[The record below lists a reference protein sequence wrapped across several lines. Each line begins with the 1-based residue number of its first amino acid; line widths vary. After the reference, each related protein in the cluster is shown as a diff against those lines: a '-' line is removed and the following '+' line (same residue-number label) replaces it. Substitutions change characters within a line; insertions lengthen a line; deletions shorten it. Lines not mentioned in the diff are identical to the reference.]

1 MEVVSAKVHVN
12 SYGAPRAPANPALVA
27 SQEKTMAL
35 PGSRAI
41 AVLVFLL
48 TANICGAQERVRLRI
63 SSATKTLGYGPL
75 WIASRMGF
83 FAKQGLDVDLV
94 VIRASDVGIQ
104 ALAGDSLEI
113 AGSSSDAP
121 IAAIEKGLDLVIVGG
136 IINGLT
142 QSIMAAKR
150 FKTYNDLRGATFG
163 AISLTSGVTFALRQ
177 VLKLKG
183 LEYPRDYKL
192 LVIGG
197 TPQTYAALVAGSIDA
212 AALSLPVN
220 YAAEEQGFN
229 EIGRFVD
236 VMPNYQLA
244 ALSAKRS
251 WAEKNRPVLV
261 RVMRAMAQTM
271 RWIHQ
276 NKEPAAN
283 YLAKEMNLKP
293 DHARRGWE
301 FYTSTKM
308 WHPDGDVNLEG
319 LQNVTQIYWEQ
330 SQAKWPVPS
339 AVKYVDQS
347 YLREGLRELGGR

>member
-1 MEVVSAKVHVN
+1 
-12 SYGAPRAPANPALVA
+12 
-27 SQEKTMAL
+27 MAL
-35 PGSRAI
+35 PGSPI
-41 AVLVFLL
+41 VAVLVVLF
-48 TANICGAQERVRLRI
+48 TAHICGAQERVKLRI
-63 SSATKTLGYGPL
+63 SAATKTLGYGPL
-75 WIASRMGF
+75 WIAARMGF

-136 IINGLT
+136 LINGLT

-220 YAAEEQGFN
+220 YVAEEQGFN

-283 YLAKEMNLKP
+283 YLAKEMNLRP

-301 FYTSTKM
+301 FYTSTKT
-308 WHPDGDVNLEG
+308 WHPDGDLNVEG

-330 SQAKWPVPS
+330 IQAKGVAPP
-339 AVKYVDQS
+339 AAKYVDQS
-347 YLREGLRELGGR
+347 YLREALK

>member
-1 MEVVSAKVHVN
+1 MMPIS
-12 SYGAPRAPANPALVA
+12 SITFALA
-27 SQEKTMAL
+27 IAL
-35 PGSRAI
+35 PFITPAY
-41 AVLVFLL
+41 
-48 TANICGAQERVRLRI
+48 AQERIKLRV

-83 FAKQGLDVDLV
+83 FERQGLDVDLV

-104 ALAGDSLEI
+104 ALAGGSLEI
-113 AGSSSDAP
+113 AGSAADAP
-121 IAAIEKGLDLVIVGG
+121 IAAVEKGLDLVIIGG

-142 QSIMAAKR
+142 QSIMAAKK

-177 VLKLKG
+177 VLKVKG

-197 TPQTYAALVAGSIDA
+197 TPQTYAALSAGSIDA

-236 VMPNYQLA
+236 VIPNYQLA
-244 ALSAKRS
+244 ALSTKRS
-251 WAEKNRPVLV
+251 WAEKNRSVLV
-261 RVMRAMAQTM
+261 RVMKAMAQTM
-271 RWIHQ
+271 RWIYQ
-276 NKEPAAN
+276 NKEPAVD
-283 YLAKEMNLKP
+283 YLAKEMNLKR

-301 FYTSTKM
+301 FYTSSKM
-308 WHPDGDVNLEG
+308 WHPDGDLNLVG
-319 LQNVTQIYWEQ
+319 LQAVTQIYWEQ
-330 SQAKWPVPS
+330 TQSKGPLPS
-339 AVKYVDQS
+339 AAKYVDQS
-347 YLREGLRELGGR
+347 FLREALKESGAR

>member
-1 MEVVSAKVHVN
+1 MSPKLSSIWLVILITLASA
-12 SYGAPRAPANPALVA
+12 SG
-27 SQEKTMAL
+27 
-35 PGSRAI
+35 
-41 AVLVFLL
+41 F
-48 TANICGAQERVRLRI
+48 AQERVKLRI
-63 SSATKTLGYGPL
+63 SSAAKTLGYGPL

-83 FAKQGLDVDLV
+83 FERHGLDVDVV
-94 VIRASDVGIQ
+94 VIRASDVGVQ
-104 ALAGDSLEI
+104 ALAGGSLEI
-113 AGSSSDAP
+113 AGSASDAP

-142 QSIMAAKR
+142 QSIMAAKK

-163 AISLTSGVTFALRQ
+163 AISLTSGVTFALRH

-192 LVIGG
+192 LVIGS

-244 ALSAKRS
+244 ALSTKRS

-283 YLAKEMNLKP
+283 YLAKEMNLKI

-308 WHPDGDVNLEG
+308 WHPDADLNLEG
-319 LQNVTQIYWEQ
+319 LQNVTQIFWEQ
-330 SQAKWPVPS
+330 SQSKGTVPN

-347 YLREGLRELGGR
+347 YLREALK

>member
-1 MEVVSAKVHVN
+1 
-12 SYGAPRAPANPALVA
+12 
-27 SQEKTMAL
+27 MAL
-35 PGSRAI
+35 PGFPI
-41 AVLVFLL
+41 TAVLACLL
-48 TANICGAQERVRLRI
+48 FANVCGAQERVKLRI
-63 SSATKTLGYGPL
+63 SAATKTLGYGPL

-83 FAKQGLDVDLV
+83 FAKQNLDVEVV

-104 ALAGDSLEI
+104 ALAGGSLEI
-113 AGSSSDAP
+113 AGSASDAP

-136 IINGLT
+136 LINGLT
-142 QSIMAAKR
+142 QSIMAAKK

-177 VLKLKG
+177 VLKVKG

-220 YAAEEQGFN
+220 YAAEEQGFS

-236 VMPNYQLA
+236 VIPNYQLA
-244 ALSAKRS
+244 ALATKRA

-276 NKEPAAN
+276 NKEPAAD

-301 FYTSTKM
+301 FYTSTKT
-308 WHPDGDVNLEG
+308 WHHDGDLNIDG

-330 SQAKWPVPS
+330 SQSKGPVPS
-339 AVKYVDQS
+339 AAKYVDQS
-347 YLREGLRELGGR
+347 YLREAVKELSAR

>member
-1 MEVVSAKVHVN
+1 MQARNPSVMLVVVVLL
-12 SYGAPRAPANPALVA
+12 YA
-27 SQEKTMAL
+27 SVGL
-35 PGSRAI
+35 
-41 AVLVFLL
+41 
-48 TANICGAQERVRLRI
+48 AQERVKLRV

-75 WIASRMGF
+75 WVASKMGF
-83 FAKQGLDVDLV
+83 FDRQGLDVELV

-104 ALAGDSLEI
+104 ALAGGSLEI
-113 AGSSSDAP
+113 AGSASDAP

-142 QSIMAAKR
+142 QSIMAAKK
-150 FKTYNDLRGATFG
+150 FKTYADLRGATFG

-177 VLKLKG
+177 VLKVKG

-197 TPQTYAALVAGSIDA
+197 TPQTYAALVAGQIDA

-251 WAEKNRPVLV
+251 WAEKNRPILV
-261 RVMRAMAQTM
+261 RVMKAMAQTM
-271 RWIHQ
+271 RWMHQ
-276 NKEPAAN
+276 NKEAAADF
-283 YLAKEMNLKP
+283 LAKEMGLKP
-293 DHARRGWE
+293 EHARRGWE
-301 FYTSTKM
+301 FYSSTRT
-308 WHPDGDVNLEG
+308 WHPDGDINLEG
-319 LQNVTQIYWEQ
+319 LQIVTQIYWEQ
-330 SQAKWPVPS
+330 TQSQGPVPKAS
-339 AVKYVDQS
+339 KYADQS
-347 YLREGLRELGGR
+347 YLREALKELAGR

>member
-1 MEVVSAKVHVN
+1 M
-12 SYGAPRAPANPALVA
+12 PRKLSSIGLVILFTIY
-27 SQEKTMAL
+27 SF
-35 PGSRAI
+35 PGR
-41 AVLVFLL
+41 
-48 TANICGAQERVRLRI
+48 AQERVKLRI
-63 SSATKTLGYGPL
+63 SSAAKTLGYGPL
-75 WIASRMGF
+75 WIASHMGF
-83 FAKQGLDVDLV
+83 FERQGLDVDVV
-94 VIRASDVGIQ
+94 VIRASDVGVQ
-104 ALAGDSLEI
+104 ALAGGSLEI
-113 AGSSSDAP
+113 AGSASDAP

-163 AISLTSGVTFALRQ
+163 AISLTSGVTFALRH
-177 VLKLKG
+177 VMKLKG

-244 ALSAKRS
+244 ALSTKRS

-271 RWIHQ
+271 HWIYQ
-276 NKEPAAN
+276 NKEPAAS
-283 YLAKEMNLKP
+283 YLAKEMNLKL
-293 DHARRGWE
+293 DHARRGWD

-330 SQAKWPVPS
+330 SQAKGPVPN
-339 AVKYVDQS
+339 AAKYVDQS
-347 YLREGLRELGGR
+347 YLREALK

>member
-1 MEVVSAKVHVN
+1 MLRKISSA
-12 SYGAPRAPANPALVA
+12 ALVVLITL
-27 SQEKTMAL
+27 QT
-35 PGSRAI
+35 I
-41 AVLVFLL
+41 AVF
-48 TANICGAQERVRLRI
+48 AQERVKLRI
-63 SSATKTLGYGPL
+63 SSATKTLGYGPF

-83 FAKQGLDVDLV
+83 FAKQNLDVDVV

-104 ALAGDSLEI
+104 ALAGGSLEI
-113 AGSSSDAP
+113 AGSASDAP

-136 IINGLT
+136 LINGLT
-142 QSIMAAKR
+142 QSIMAAKK

-177 VLKLKG
+177 VLKVKG

-236 VMPNYQLA
+236 VIPNYQLA
-244 ALSAKRS
+244 ALSSKRA

-276 NKEPAAN
+276 NKEPAAD

-301 FYTSTKM
+301 FYTSTKT
-308 WHPDGDVNLEG
+308 WHPDGDLNLDG

-330 SQAKWPVPS
+330 SQSKGPTPS
-339 AVKYVDQS
+339 AAKYVDQS
-347 YLREGLRELGGR
+347 YLREALKDLAAR

>member
-1 MEVVSAKVHVN
+1 MLLS
-12 SYGAPRAPANPALVA
+12 PPAATL
-27 SQEKTMAL
+27 
-35 PGSRAI
+35 
-41 AVLVFLL
+41 
-48 TANICGAQERVRLRI
+48 AQDRVKLRI

-75 WIASRMGF
+75 WIASQRGF
-83 FAKQGLDVDLV
+83 FERERLDVDLV
-94 VIRASDVGIQ
+94 VIRASDVGVQ
-104 ALAGDSLEI
+104 ALAGGSLEI
-113 AGSSSDAP
+113 AGSAADAP

-150 FKTYNDLRGATFG
+150 FKTYSDLRGATFG

-229 EIGRFVD
+229 EIGRFID
-236 VMPNYQLA
+236 VIPNYQLA

-251 WAEKNRPVLV
+251 WAEKNRAVLV
-261 RVMRAMAQTM
+261 RVMKAMAQTM
-271 RWIHQ
+271 RWIYQ
-276 NKEPAAN
+276 NKEAAVD
-283 YLAKEMNLKP
+283 YLAQEMKLKRE
-293 DHARRGWE
+293 HARRGWE
-301 FYTSTKM
+301 FYTGAQI
-308 WHPDGDVNLEG
+308 WNPDGDVNLDG
-319 LQNVTQIYWEQ
+319 LKVVTQIYWEQ
-330 SQAKWPVPS
+330 TQSKGPVPS
-339 AVKYVDQS
+339 PAKYVDQS
-347 YLREGLRELGGR
+347 YLREALKELGRR

>member
-1 MEVVSAKVHVN
+1 MAKKL
-12 SYGAPRAPANPALVA
+12 SSIA
-27 SQEKTMAL
+27 
-35 PGSRAI
+35 
-41 AVLVFLL
+41 AVLVCFLL
-48 TANICGAQERVRLRI
+48 ATSAVAQDRIKLRI

-83 FAKQGLDVDLV
+83 FERQGLDVDLV
-94 VIRASDVGIQ
+94 VIRASDIGIQ
-104 ALAGDSLEI
+104 ALAGGSLEI
-113 AGSSSDAP
+113 AGSASDAP

-142 QSIMAAKR
+142 QSIMAAKK

-177 VLKLKG
+177 VLKVKG

-197 TPQTYAALVAGSIDA
+197 TPQTYAALSAGSIDA

-236 VMPNYQLA
+236 VIPNYQLA
-244 ALSAKRS
+244 ALSTKRS
-251 WAEKNRPVLV
+251 WAEKNHGTLV
-261 RVMRAMAQTM
+261 RVMKAMAQTM

-276 NKEPAAN
+276 NKEPAVD

-293 DHARRGWE
+293 EHARRGWE

-308 WHPDGDVNLEG
+308 WHPDGDLNVVG
-319 LQNVTQIYWEQ
+319 LQAVTQIYWEQ
-330 SQAKWPVPS
+330 SQSKGAVPS
-339 AVKYVDQS
+339 AAKYIDRS
-347 YLREGLRELGGR
+347 YLREALK

>member
-1 MEVVSAKVHVN
+1 MRK
-12 SYGAPRAPANPALVA
+12 ANFLFAL
-27 SQEKTMAL
+27 
-35 PGSRAI
+35 
-41 AVLVFLL
+41 LL
-48 TANICGAQERVRLRI
+48 ILLLQPSLGLTQERVKLRV

-83 FAKQGLDVDLV
+83 FERQGLDVDLV

-104 ALAGDSLEI
+104 ALAGGSLEI

-121 IAAIEKGLDLVIVGG
+121 IAAIEKGLDLVIIGG

-142 QSIMAAKR
+142 QSIVAAKK

-177 VLKLKG
+177 VLKVKG

-197 TPQTYAALVAGSIDA
+197 TPQTYAALISGQIDA

-236 VMPNYQLA
+236 VIPNYQLA
-244 ALSAKRS
+244 ALSTKRA
-251 WAEKNRPVLV
+251 WAEKNRSVLV
-261 RVMRAMAQTM
+261 RVMKAMAQTM

-276 NKEPAAN
+276 NKEPAVD
-283 YLAKEMNLKP
+283 YLAKEMNLKRE
-293 DHARRGWE
+293 HARRGWE
-301 FYTSTKM
+301 FYTSTRT
-308 WHPDGDVNLEG
+308 WHPDGDLNVDG
-319 LQNVTQIYWEQ
+319 LQIVTQIYFEQ
-330 SQAKWPVPS
+330 LQAKGPVPG
-339 AVKYVDQS
+339 AAKYVDQS
-347 YLREGLRELGGR
+347 YLRDALKELPSR